1 MKSRFFRPAAAPL
14 AALLLIAAAAPLAA
28 GSAADTQLYTPARY
42 VLIAAEVDAAS
53 LQEGSGGELG
63 RRQVLV
69 RLDTVTGRCWVL
81 QLKVAGAQ
89 DPQVLAAN
97 WAAVNEAVDRPGPM
111 VPPQNGDNGGG
122 GF

>member
-1 MKSRFFRPAAAPL
+1 MRPCLIRSAAAPL
-14 AALLLIAAAAPLAA
+14 GALLLVAAATPLAA
-28 GSAADTQLYTPARY
+28 GGAAADTQLYTPARY
-42 VLIAAEVDAAS
+42 ALIAAEVDAAS
-53 LQEGSGGELG
+53 LQAGSGGELG

-111 VPPQNGDNGGG
+111 VPPQNSGSGG